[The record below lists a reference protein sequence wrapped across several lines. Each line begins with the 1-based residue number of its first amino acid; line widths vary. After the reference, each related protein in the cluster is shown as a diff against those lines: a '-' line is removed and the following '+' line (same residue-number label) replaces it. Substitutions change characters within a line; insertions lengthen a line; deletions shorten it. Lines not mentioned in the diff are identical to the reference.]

1 MRVHGVCVN
10 TVQACALRA
19 ASRARVGESVTL
31 RPEGVRDCA
40 RTGSPILA
48 LHKAGA
54 HKCAGCPA
62 RRGGEGCSHRACRI
76 VSVLTLFYS
85 TCRCYRR
92 SLAHAHTSTLA
103 DTLLEAARSVC
114 AREPQHGSLHKCA
127 GVERSKS
134 PLMDWTRAHG
144 RRRRDRY
151 AGADH
156 GPRAARPPPR
166 LRTRAPQHPPREYA
180 RKAACG
186 VRQHAAAGRVV
197 SRAKARTKAGRR
209 RRQGEHLRRQRRA
222 TAAAVTPK
230 IGEGRVGKER
240 KKVDEHARRPQPK
253 HVGVAARNAR
263 RQIGVRDHAA
273 GKVSK
278 HSSGVHGQR
287 RRAGQHPNECEMAM
301 KREGTETER
310 ERQLPQKAG
319 IRSGDESAR
328 CVCEH
333 GASMCAESREPRE
346 SWRVR
351 YAPPRR
357 CPGLR

>member
-134 PLMDWTRAHG
+134 PQRYPGTSLSALFSQWYPEGRQPSAEDRAGGQGKQSGVAHTV
-144 RRRRDRY
+144 RTSAQHKLR
-151 AGADH
+151 
-156 GPRAARPPPR
+156 R
-166 LRTRAPQHPPREYA
+166 LRTCALDRVPRAHLRTTRLCMRTRTRLCTHAHSAPAHTHTTCSTREGPTA
-180 RKAACG
+180 L
-186 VRQHAAAGRVV
+186 AAGR
-197 SRAKARTKAGRR
+197 T
-209 RRQGEHLRRQRRA
+209 
-222 TAAAVTPK
+222 
-230 IGEGRVGKER
+230 
-240 KKVDEHARRPQPK
+240 
-253 HVGVAARNAR
+253 
-263 RQIGVRDHAA
+263 
-273 GKVSK
+273 
-278 HSSGVHGQR
+278 
-287 RRAGQHPNECEMAM
+287 
-301 KREGTETER
+301 
-310 ERQLPQKAG
+310 
-319 IRSGDESAR
+319 
-328 CVCEH
+328 
-333 GASMCAESREPRE
+333 
-346 SWRVR
+346 
-351 YAPPRR
+351 
-357 CPGLR
+357 

>member
-1 MRVHGVCVN
+1 MHGVCVN

-134 PLMDWTRAHG
+134 PLMDRTRAHG

-151 AGADH
+151 ASGRSRT
-156 GPRAARPPPR
+156 PRRPSSASPAHACPPARSTHR
-166 LRTRAPQHPPREYA
+166 ANTREERRA
-180 RKAACG
+180 
-186 VRQHAAAGRVV
+186 V
-197 SRAKARTKAGRR
+197 SR
-209 RRQGEHLRRQRRA
+209 
-222 TAAAVTPK
+222 
-230 IGEGRVGKER
+230 
-240 KKVDEHARRPQPK
+240 
-253 HVGVAARNAR
+253 
-263 RQIGVRDHAA
+263 
-273 GKVSK
+273 
-278 HSSGVHGQR
+278 
-287 RRAGQHPNECEMAM
+287 
-301 KREGTETER
+301 GT
-310 ERQLPQKAG
+310 G
-319 IRSGDESAR
+319 
-328 CVCEH
+328 
-333 GASMCAESREPRE
+333 
-346 SWRVR
+346 
-351 YAPPRR
+351 
-357 CPGLR
+357 